1 MKTGNLDD
9 GCSMLDAR
17 AARKT
22 SSVAV
27 DLVLWISVALNVVRD
42 GGNEISIGDQVAV
55 TDTSMYRRVG
65 VLYFWESVQRRRT

>member
-1 MKTGNLDD
+1 
-9 GCSMLDAR
+9 MLDAR
-17 AARKT
+17 AARKAA

-42 GGNEISIGDQVAV
+42 AGNEISIGDQVAV
-55 TDTSMYRRVG
+55 TDTSMYRRVC

>member
-17 AARKT
+17 AARKAA

-42 GGNEISIGDQVAV
+42 AGNEISIGDQVAV
-55 TDTSMYRRVG
+55 TDTSM
-65 VLYFWESVQRRRT
+65 

>member
-1 MKTGNLDD
+1 
-9 GCSMLDAR
+9 MLDAR
-17 AARKT
+17 AARKAA

-55 TDTSMYRRVG
+55 TDTSMYRRVCA
-65 VLYFWESVQRRRT
+65 